1 MMFSFLRREVRVG
14 IRTLLTFILGV
25 TLGLFSV
32 ACGGGGTAPPPPS
45 PPPPIGVALSSA
57 TLEVNQGG
65 APASVD
71 VTVTR
76 PTGTNRSVAL
86 STPLLPAGVTAQID
100 SPGVG
105 DNGRITFTAAA
116 QSNTAGTF
124 QVSVRASDGVSTGMA
139 SLTLTVV
146 IVARVGTPVGA
157 RIDAFMST
165 SFQPASWTDDF
176 FVRHPEATQPLDNL
190 HPQHINVQVLERDIP
205 QLTAW
210 TPSAPDTWDFH
221 YIDRIL
227 NPIFTAGDHS
237 PLYQIAMAALFMYD
251 APGHLRD
258 TTYQEFA
265 DYCATLVK
273 YYNTGGFTDGGGVE
287 HVSAS
292 AWPITYWGIYN
303 EPNINGF
310 TASQYVNMYNVVVPR
325 MLAADPNL
333 KFVAVELADFSDEPQ
348 RYLPTFVANVTA
360 PVDVVATHYYSS
372 CNQRDTDQQLL
383 DTVPSFVDHVNY
395 IYSQLQSKPALAN
408 VPVWVT
414 ENNVNADYSAGNGMS
429 NCNPGQ
435 PFVTDLRGSS
445 AFFAAWRPY
454 VFSRL
459 TQAGARALH
468 HWGFNADPQYG
479 EVDGGTAQR
488 YLSYWVDY
496 WLARYFASPPGS
508 DLLPLDA
515 TDTAT
520 VEILPTLQDDGTVVI
535 MIANHAV
542 RSASDNNGTG
552 APRTVLLDVSALGT
566 FTSATQLAIDA
577 STNAATGPTPQA
589 ITSTPQMEITLPGY
603 GVTFL
608 TLN

>member
-1 MMFSFLRREVRVG
+1 MEVSMRIRTVLAVVVAAALSLFSF
-14 IRTLLTFILGV
+14 
-25 TLGLFSV
+25 
-32 ACGGGGTAPPPPS
+32 ACGGGGAAPPPPPS
-45 PPPPIGVALSSA
+45 SIGVALSSA
-57 TLEVNQGG
+57 ALEVYQGG
-65 APASVD
+65 APAAVD

-76 PTGTNRSVAL
+76 PTGTSRSVTL
-86 STPLLPAGVTAQID
+86 SVPLLPAGVTAEIE
-100 SPGVG
+100 SPGDG
-105 DNGRITFTAAA
+105 NTGRITFTAAA
-116 QSNTAGTF
+116 QNNTAGTS
-124 QVSVRASDGVSTGMA
+124 QVSVRASDGASTGTA
-139 SLTLTVV
+139 SLTLTVG
-146 IVARVGTPVGA
+146 IVALVGGPTGE

-176 FVRHPEATQPLDNL
+176 FVRHPEATQLLDDL

-237 PLYQIAMAALFMYD
+237 PLYQIAMAPLFMYD

-273 YYNTGGFTDGGGVE
+273 YYNTGGFTDGGGIE

-310 TASQYVNMYNVVVPR
+310 TPSQYVNMYNVVVPR
-325 MLAADPNL
+325 MLAEDPSL
-333 KFVAVELADFSDEPQ
+333 KFVAVELADFADEPQ

-383 DTVPSFVDHVNY
+383 NTIPSFVDHVNY
-395 IYSQLQSKPALAN
+395 IYSQLQSQPALAN

-414 ENNVNADYSAGNGMS
+414 ENNVNADWNKGDGTS

-435 PFVTDLRGSS
+435 PFVTDRRGSS

-459 TQAGARALH
+459 ARAGARALH

-508 DLLPLDA
+508 DLLQLDA

-520 VEILPTLQDDGTVVI
+520 VEILPTLQDDGTVAI

-542 RSASDNNGTG
+542 RSSSDNNGSG
-552 APRTVLLDVSALGT
+552 APRRVLLDVSALGT
-566 FTSATQLAIDA
+566 FTSASQLTIDA
-577 STNAATGPTPQA
+577 STNAATGPTPQT
-589 ITSTPQMEITLPGY
+589 ITPAPRMEITLPGY